1 MPSASAVRSS
11 IVLSKFLRVRPYTLY
26 TLPTCRS
33 TLIGACY
40 LYSPNCREEVFSA
53 VRCVLRTIALEGAGW
68 EAPVSS
74 VWHHARG
81 CGKVETLTS
90 KDGTPIAYQRSGEGS
105 PLVLVHGTS
114 ADHSRWRPVLPALE
128 EHFTVYAV
136 DRRGRG
142 GSGDSD
148 DYAIEREFE
157 DVAAVV
163 DSVGEPT
170 NLLGHSYG
178 ALCAL
183 EAALL
188 TRNVRKLVLYE
199 PGMNV
204 TGEQIYPPGFI
215 ERLDALLEAGD
226 QDGVIST
233 MFRELVGMPQ
243 EEVEYLRSLPAW
255 QERVKA
261 AHTVPR
267 ELGADEH
274 YHFVS
279 ERFKGLSTPTLVL
292 EGSDSPA
299 FLKAADKAVD
309 ETLPNCRI
317 VVMPGQGHAAMDTG
331 TDLFTTEVVRFL
343 KGP

>member
-1 MPSASAVRSS
+1 MSQDAV
-11 IVLSKFLRVRPYTLY
+11 
-26 TLPTCRS
+26 
-33 TLIGACY
+33 
-40 LYSPNCREEVFSA
+40 
-53 VRCVLRTIALEGAGW
+53 
-68 EAPVSS
+68 
-74 VWHHARG
+74 
-81 CGKVETLTS
+81 TS
-90 KDGTPIAYQRSGEGS
+90 LDGTPIAYWRSGEGS

-114 ADHSRWRPVLPALE
+114 ADHSRWKPVLPAFE

-142 GSGDSD
+142 GSGDSE
-148 DYAIEREFE
+148 DYSIEREFE

-163 DSVGEPT
+163 DSIGEPVD
-170 NLLGHSYG
+170 LLGHSYG
-178 ALCAL
+178 AVCAL

-188 TRNVRKLVLYE
+188 TRNARRLVLYE

-215 ERLDALLEAGD
+215 DRLDALLEAGD
-226 QDGVIST
+226 RDAVIST
-233 MFRELVGMPQ
+233 MFRDLVGMPQ
-243 EEVEYLRSLPAW
+243 EEVVHLRSLPAW

-261 AHTVPR
+261 APTVPR
-267 ELGADEH
+267 ELRADEA
-274 YHFVS
+274 YRFDP
-279 ERFKGLSTPTLVL
+279 ERFGDLAVPTLL
-292 EGSDSPA
+292 LSGGDSPA

-343 KGP
+343 TAA

>member
-1 MPSASAVRSS
+1 
-11 IVLSKFLRVRPYTLY
+11 
-26 TLPTCRS
+26 
-33 TLIGACY
+33 
-40 LYSPNCREEVFSA
+40 
-53 VRCVLRTIALEGAGW
+53 
-68 EAPVSS
+68 VSQER
-74 VWHHARG
+74 AI
-81 CGKVETLTS
+81 S
-90 KDGTPIAYQRSGEGS
+90 KDGTTIAYWRSGEGP
-105 PLVLVHGTS
+105 PLILVHGTS
-114 ADHSRWRPVLPALE
+114 ADHSRWRPVLPAFE

-142 GSGDSD
+142 DSGDSE
-148 DYAIEREFE
+148 DYSIEREFE
-157 DVAAVV
+157 DVATLV
-163 DSVGEPT
+163 DSLGEPV

-178 ALCAL
+178 AVCAL

-215 ERLDALLEAGD
+215 DRLDALLDAGD
-226 QDGVIST
+226 RDAVIST

-243 EEVEYLRSLPAW
+243 EEVEYLRLLPAW

-267 ELGADEH
+267 ELRADEA
-274 YHFVS
+274 YRFDP
-279 ERFKGLSTPTLVL
+279 ERFGDLGVPTLVL
-292 EGSDSPA
+292 EGGGSPA
-299 FLKAADKAVD
+299 FLKAADKAVN
-309 ETLPNCRI
+309 EALPNCRI

-343 KGP
+343 TAD